1 MKQFPRGC
9 SSMCSLMARLTTIP
23 STCTLHTVL
32 RSKPDFCPE
41 LGLGGSCIPLK
52 SLPLL
57 QWVLKGIQA
66 VQLTDFLQNFGAEP
80 RGSALPCTFFIL
92 PVKVG
97 RRKAALS
104 PAGHPPKKLVG
115 KSTPKN
121 KASSQAVQNSTRGGF
136 PKEVCCV
143 CADGRKIKSI

>member
-1 MKQFPRGC
+1 MLFDGRARYNPEYLHA
-9 SSMCSLMARLTTIP
+9 SLFSDPSLTSAP
-23 STCTLHTVL
+23 SL
-32 RSKPDFCPE
+32 DW
-41 LGLGGSCIPLK
+41 GGSLISLK

-66 VQLTDFLQNFGAEP
+66 VQLMDICRILGAEP
-80 RGSALPCTFFIL
+80 RGSALPCTFFIV

-104 PAGHPPKKLVG
+104 PAGHPAKKLVG

-143 CADGRKIKSI
+143 HVDGRKIKSI